1 MYKLTTTGWSEVV
14 TERGKVKHAL
24 YVPTEMVGASRK
36 ELQSRFDEMAYRVKS
51 FSKKDNPTVSII
63 SCKEMSDQEYEEWKA
78 LRDAK
83 WVAKAKDYEE
93 TTKRSTLD
101 TGTGYTEH
109 DCVAMHKI
117 HENVLKR
124 RD

>member
-1 MYKLTTTGWSEVV
+1 MYKLTTTGWKEVV
-14 TERGKVKHAL
+14 TNRGQVIHAL
-24 YVPTEMVGASRK
+24 YIPTEMVGASRK
-36 ELQSRFDEMAYRVKS
+36 ELQARFEEMADRVKS
-51 FSKKDNPTVSII
+51 FSKKDNPIVSII

-83 WVAKAKDYEE
+83 WKAHAKDYEDK
-93 TTKRSTLD
+93 TKRSTLD
-101 TGTGYTEH
+101 TGVAPTEH
-109 DCVAMHKI
+109 DCVSMHKI

>member
-1 MYKLTTTGWSEVV
+1 MYKLTTTGWKEVV
-14 TERGKVKHAL
+14 TGKGGVTHAL
-24 YVPTEMVGASRK
+24 YVPTEMVGASYK
-36 ELQSRFDEMAYRVKS
+36 ELQAQFDEMSDRVKS

-63 SCKEMSDQEYEEWKA
+63 SCKEMSEQEYDEWKA

-83 WVAKAKDYEE
+83 WAAKAKDYEAK
-93 TTKRSTLD
+93 TKRSTLD
-101 TGTGYTEH
+101 TGAVLTEH
-109 DCVAMHKI
+109 DCAAMHKI

>member
-1 MYKLTTTGWSEVV
+1 MYKLTTTGWQEVV
-14 TERGKVKHAL
+14 TKRGKVEYVL
-24 YVPTEMVGASRK
+24 YVPTEMVGSSCK
-36 ELQSRFDEMAYRVKS
+36 ELEARFDEMLRRVKS
-51 FSKKDNPTVSII
+51 FSAKDNPSVSIV
-63 SCKEMSDQEYEEWKA
+63 SCKEMSEQEYEEWKA

-83 WVAKAKDYEE
+83 WAAKAKEYEE

-101 TGTGYTEH
+101 TGTVYTEH

>member
-1 MYKLTTTGWSEVV
+1 MYKLITTGWKEVV
-14 TERGKVKHAL
+14 TEKGKVTHAL
-24 YVPTEMVGASRK
+24 YVPTEMVGSSCK
-36 ELQSRFDEMAYRVKS
+36 ELQARFDEMAYRVKS
-51 FSKKDNPTVSII
+51 FSKKDNPDVSII
-63 SCKEMSDQEYEEWKA
+63 SCRKMSDQEYEEWKA

-83 WVAKAKDYEE
+83 WAAKAKDYEE

-117 HENVLKR
+117 HERVLKR